1 MPISSYDAIIVDIN
15 MPVMNGRELVQ
26 KIRENGA
33 LTPILVL
40 TSEGEIDTKV
50 SLFELGADDY
60 VTKPFDMREIEMRLL
75 ALSRR
80 PKNLLENE
88 IILGDI
94 ILSLSRHSV
103 TKNSE
108 IIELTAKE
116 YAILE
121 FLARHRG
128 FPKTKTDIL
137 EAVWGMREAELNFDS
152 ITLEVHISSLRKK
165 LGRDLIVT
173 LKGVGYFIE

>member
-1 MPISSYDAIIVDIN
+1 MPISSYDAIIIDIN
-15 MPVMNGRELVQ
+15 MPVMNGRELVT
-26 KIRENGA
+26 KIRENSIT
-33 LTPILVL
+33 TPILIL
-40 TSEGEIDTKV
+40 TSEGEIDSKV

-60 VTKPFDMREIEMRLL
+60 VTKPFDMREIEARLL
-75 ALSRR
+75 VLSRR

-94 ILSLSRHSV
+94 IISLSRHSV

-137 EAVWGMREAELNFDS
+137 EAVW
-152 ITLEVHISSLRKK
+152 
-165 LGRDLIVT
+165 
-173 LKGVGYFIE
+173 